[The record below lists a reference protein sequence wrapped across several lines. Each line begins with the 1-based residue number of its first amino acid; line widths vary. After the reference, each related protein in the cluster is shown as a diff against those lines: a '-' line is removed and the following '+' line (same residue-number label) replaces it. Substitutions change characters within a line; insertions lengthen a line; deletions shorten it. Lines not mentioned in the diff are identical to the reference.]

1 MTVIDTS
8 GATVGTV
15 SGISTRGNGSV
26 RNVQVT
32 LTNGQVVTLSSRN
45 LSLSNGVLTTNG
57 VTTNAN
63 ASNRRVNSQGPAHA
77 SIQGLTHAS
86 PNSVLSS
93 AGVTTLTGLTTGLTV
108 NNSAGTSI
116 GTVSGILTNQAGAV
130 VGIQVNL
137 TGGGTVTIPATT
149 LTMNGTTVVTSSTQ
163 F

>member
-1 MTVIDTS
+1 
-8 GATVGTV
+8 
-15 SGISTRGNGSV
+15 
-26 RNVQVT
+26 
-32 LTNGQVVTLSSRN
+32 
-45 LSLSNGVLTTNG
+45 
-57 VTTNAN
+57 
-63 ASNRRVNSQGPAHA
+63 
-77 SIQGLTHAS
+77 
-86 PNSVLSS
+86 
-93 AGVTTLTGLTTGLTV
+93 V